1 MNTISAARLN
11 VKLIRW
17 YKFYALTLLL
27 LTGTGMG
34 NAQAFGKSPAIDGY
48 DPVAYFTMQE
58 AKKGKE
64 SIEHKW
70 LGEKWRFV
78 NEDHKAQFVADPIK
92 FMPNYGGYCSYDPV
106 SAGHDHLVD
115 PTAWRIVDDALYLF
129 YSEESADHAM
139 PEDEWAKV
147 KNGLAQ

>member
-1 MNTISAARLN
+1 MKTISTTRLN
-11 VKLIRW
+11 LKWNRL
-17 YKFYALTLLL
+17 YKFYGLTLIF
-27 LTGTGMG
+27 LTGASMG
-34 NAQAFGKSPAIDGY
+34 NAYALDQSPAIDGY

-64 SIEHKW
+64 SIKYKW
-70 LGEKWRFV
+70 LGENWRFA
-78 NEDHKAQFVADPIK
+78 NEDHKEQFVADPMK

-129 YSEESADHAM
+129 FSEETADHAM
-139 PEDEWAKV
+139 PQDEWAKV